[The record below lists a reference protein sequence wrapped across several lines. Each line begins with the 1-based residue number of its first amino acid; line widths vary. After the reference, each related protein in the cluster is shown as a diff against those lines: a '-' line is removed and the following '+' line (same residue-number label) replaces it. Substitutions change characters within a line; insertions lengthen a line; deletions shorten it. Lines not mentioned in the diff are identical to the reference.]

1 MRNQVLWTENL
12 EKARETTQFPVIDV
26 SREISVHF
34 NDSID
39 DLLADPAGTIKKLL
53 NTQATPTAKGLILTN
68 IGILLEPELQVS
80 VVKLLLDY
88 AVSLELVLFWPF
100 SIKNGRILAWDI
112 NDTTYSIEFNDH
124 ILQHLEIDV

>member
-12 EKARETTQFPVIDV
+12 EKAREMTHFPVIDV

-34 NDSID
+34 NESID
-39 DLLADPAGTIKKLL
+39 ELLVDPAGTIKKNL
-53 NTQATPTAKGLILTN
+53 NAQVSSASEGLIFTN

-88 AVSLELVLFWPF
+88 AVSFELVLFWPF
-100 SIKNGRILAWDI
+100 SVKNGHILVWDI
-112 NDTTYSIEFNDH
+112 DDSTYSIEFEDH